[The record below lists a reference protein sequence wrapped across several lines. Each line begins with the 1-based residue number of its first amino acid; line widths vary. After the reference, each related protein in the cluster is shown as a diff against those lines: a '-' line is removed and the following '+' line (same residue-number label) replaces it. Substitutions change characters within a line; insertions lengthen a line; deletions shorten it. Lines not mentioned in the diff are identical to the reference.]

1 MMSQVFQ
8 QKSLTAGAVRCHKLT
23 VAYQGY
29 RALECLSGAFESGSL
44 TAVVGPN
51 GGGKTTLLNV
61 INGIIPPTAGYVDL
75 SKVKASQIAYLPQ
88 RSRIDR
94 SFPLLVSDV
103 VAMGLCTQIGF
114 YRRVKAAE
122 RKLINQ
128 TLETVGMERYAER
141 SLHTLSGGEFQRVLF
156 ARMSMQNSP
165 IVLLDEPFA
174 AIDTPTMEI
183 LANVLCRWQQQGRT
197 IISVMHDLD
206 IVREFFPSTLILAR
220 SSVAWGKTADIL
232 TLENLLQA
240 KKQLRDYSSNTGTYG
255 NV

>member
-1 MMSQVFQ
+1 
-8 QKSLTAGAVRCHKLT
+8 
-23 VAYQGY
+23 
-29 RALECLSGAFESGSL
+29 
-44 TAVVGPN
+44 
-51 GGGKTTLLNV
+51 
-61 INGIIPPTAGYVDL
+61 
-75 SKVKASQIAYLPQ
+75 
-88 RSRIDR
+88 
-94 SFPLLVSDV
+94 
-103 VAMGLCTQIGF
+103 MGLCTHIGF
-114 YRRVKAAE
+114 YKRIKAAE
-122 RKLINQ
+122 RNLIKQ